1 MKSGGV
7 SPERPATR
15 PNFVR
20 VVLGMAAVDI
30 AIVVLGALEAG
41 RLRPCRPYPG
51 EGAESSILVVMIVA
65 ILLATTAVVALARQ
79 TTRSW
84 AIAMAILCIQLSTS
98 IGFAFL
104 PFIVRLSPAGC
115 SG

>member
-1 MKSGGV
+1 MKSGGA
-7 SPERPATR
+7 SPELPVTR

-20 VVLGMAAVDI
+20 VVLVMAAVDI

-41 RLRPCRPYPG
+41 RLPPCRPYPG
-51 EGAESSILVVMIVA
+51 EGTESSIFVAMIVA
-65 ILLATTAVVALARQ
+65 ILLATVAVVAVARQ

-84 AIAMAILCIQLSTS
+84 AIAMAISCIQLSTS

-104 PFIVRLSPAGC
+104 PFIVRLNPAGC